1 MSLFAKKTESSPAVE
16 PDGGGKGS
24 ASLAQPAYGI
34 VEAIQLMR
42 SLPLDQ
48 NSQNTEL
55 VIKVVRA
62 TLSSLSVRVADIIED
77 ATRRQKVIQEG
88 ISSLHLHVAELEKQL
103 DLRRQE
109 IAAHEADLKETTSV
123 KERLQMAERTGG
135 SWSSASPPPTPVT
148 PSHTPYPPLPT
159 PPASSRSGLPK
170 AIDRE
175 DSGRTKSG

>member
-1 MSLFAKKTESSPAVE
+1 MSLFGKRTEPSPAVE
-16 PDGGGKGS
+16 PDAGGSPS
-24 ASLAQPAYGI
+24 ASLPPPAYGV

-48 NSQNTEL
+48 NNQNTEL

-62 TLSSLSVRVADIIED
+62 TLGSLNVRVEDIIED
-77 ATRRQKVIQEG
+77 ATRRQKSIQEG

-103 DLRRQE
+103 DLRRRE
-109 IAAHEADLKETTSV
+109 IAARETDLKETTSV
-123 KERLQMAERTGG
+123 KERLQMAERAGG
-135 SWSSASPPPTPVT
+135 SWSAASPPPTPVT

-159 PPASSRSGLPK
+159 PSAAGRPGLPK
-170 AIDRE
+170 PIDRE